1 MFSVSAAAANV
12 QMFGK
17 RLNVQA
23 KMSIYVSRQKTS
35 DSSQTGAFKI
45 FDVLLKITAGANRV
59 LCLFYIFYLFF
70 LFLLFANTVLLL
82 WL

>member
-17 RLNVQA
+17 RSLKHIRTEMGSKCQFSNFVLGQA

-45 FDVLLKITAGANRV
+45 FDVLL
-59 LCLFYIFYLFF
+59 
-70 LFLLFANTVLLL
+70 
-82 WL
+82 